1 LVTIV
6 FAVAGILYAYYQKPI
21 YIAEISFTP
30 ENDKGSGV
38 GAYLG
43 LAAQFGLDLGSG
55 SGGIFEGENLAQFL
69 KSKMLIQRTLLSPVS
84 INDKKDILVN
94 YYVNTNKMRKSWES
108 KPELRSITFTADM
121 QPGVRARDSLLKRIV
136 KDVEGSL
143 SIEKADKK
151 LNLTVARIEDTDEL
165 FAKAFIE
172 QLVANGIRYYVDYR
186 SKKSRENVA
195 ILQRQTDSVE
205 RLLTGNMVSVAAST
219 DLNVN
224 PIRQM
229 VRVNVQRKQVDV
241 QVTSQVYG
249 ELLKQLELSK
259 ISLRKETPLIQVI
272 DQPILP
278 LEKKKLGRLKGGIL
292 FGFIGMFFCVA
303 YLVLKRLLAA

>member
-1 LVTIV
+1 
-6 FAVAGILYAYYQKPI
+6 
-21 YIAEISFTP
+21 
-30 ENDKGSGV
+30 
-38 GAYLG
+38 
-43 LAAQFGLDLGSG
+43 
-55 SGGIFEGENLAQFL
+55 
-69 KSKMLIQRTLLSPVS
+69 
-84 INDKKDILVN
+84 
-94 YYVNTNKMRKSWES
+94 MRKSWES

-278 LEKKKLGRLKGGIL
+278 LDKKKLGRLKGGIL